1 MNSRIKE
8 LLKQKGI
15 TQKELAKAI
24 GKSEISISKYVNGE
38 KPSSKTELAIADF
51 LGVSIKDLYEE
62 EIEAHTLVSK
72 YEGEL
77 HIGDKVLPCAVLDNN
92 TRILTATS
100 VFEAFDRPR
109 KGKSNESYR
118 VDQMPSF
125 INANNLQPFVDE
137 QLIEWTRLIEYQDLK
152 GNRKQGYNAR
162 ILRGLCKVYIDARK
176 AKVLLKSQ
184 ERFADIAEIILY
196 ALSDVGIVALV
207 DEATG
212 YDKVKNRAKDELQKF
227 FKEALQEEAGKWVKT
242 FNDSFFEMIYRM
254 RGWNWTGASKKP
266 SVVGIWI
273 NDIVYER
280 IAPALLY
287 ELRKL
292 NPKNEKGNRP
302 YKHHQFLT
310 EELGH
315 PKLKEHISGVMA
327 IGRLSN
333 NNWAVFMRN
342 LDKAYPKMYQQLDI
356 DFDFD
361 GKWSND

>member
-1 MNSRIKE
+1 MNSRIKD
-8 LLKQKGI
+8 LLKQRGL

-24 GKSEISISKYVNGE
+24 GKSEISISKYVKGE
-38 KPSSKTELAIADF
+38 KPSSKTESDIAEF
-51 LGVSIKDLYEE
+51 LGVPINELYEQQT
-62 EIEAHTLVSK
+62 EISPFISK

-77 HIGDKVLPCAVLDNN
+77 HLGDKVLPCAVLDDN

-109 KGKSNESYR
+109 KGKSSESYR
-118 VDQMPSF
+118 VDLMPSF

-137 QLIEWTRLIEYQDLK
+137 QLTAWTKLIEYKDLK
-152 GNRKQGYNAR
+152 GNKRQGYNAR

-176 AKVLLKSQ
+176 AGALLKSQ

-212 YDKVKNRAKDELQKF
+212 YDKVKNRAKDELQRF
-227 FKEALQEEAGKWVKT
+227 FREALQEEAGKWVKT
-242 FNDSFFEMIYRM
+242 FSDSFFEMIYRM

-266 SVVGIWI
+266 SVIGIWI

-292 NPKNEKGNRP
+292 NPKNEKGNRS

-333 NNWAVFMRN
+333 NNWTTFMKN

-361 GKWSND
+361 NE

>member
-1 MNSRIKE
+1 MDSRIKE
-8 LLKQKGI
+8 LLKQRGI

-24 GKSEISISKYVNGE
+24 GKSEISVSKYAKGE
-38 KPSSKTELAIADF
+38 KPSPKTELEIAEF
-51 LGVSIKDLYEE
+51 LGIPINELYEQQTGLSPF
-62 EIEAHTLVSK
+62 ISK

-77 HIGDKVLPCAVLDNN
+77 HLGDKILPCAVLDDN

-109 KGKSNESYR
+109 KGKSSESYR
-118 VDQMPSF
+118 ADLMPSF

-137 QLIEWTRLIEYQDLK
+137 QLTTWTKLIEYKDLK
-152 GNRKQGYNAR
+152 GNKRQGYNAR

-176 AKVLLKSQ
+176 AGALLKSQ

-266 SVVGIWI
+266 SVIGIWI

-292 NPKNEKGNRP
+292 NPKNEKGNRS

-333 NNWAVFMRN
+333 NNWTIFMRN

-356 DFDFD
+356 DFNFD
-361 GKWSND
+361 DE

>member
-1 MNSRIKE
+1 MNLIERTKCPH
-8 LLKQKGI
+8 LL
-15 TQKELAKAI
+15 T
-24 GKSEISISKYVNGE
+24 
-38 KPSSKTELAIADF
+38 
-51 LGVSIKDLYEE
+51 
-62 EIEAHTLVSK
+62 
-72 YEGEL
+72 
-77 HIGDKVLPCAVLDNN
+77 
-92 TRILTATS
+92 
-100 VFEAFDRPR
+100 
-109 KGKSNESYR
+109 
-118 VDQMPSF
+118 
-125 INANNLQPFVDE
+125 ANNLQPFIDE
-137 QLIEWTRLIEYQDLK
+137 QLTEWTRFIEYRDLK
-152 GNRKQGYNAR
+152 GNRRHGYNAR

-176 AKVLLKSQ
+176 ARSLLKSQ
-184 ERFADIAEIILY
+184 ERFADIAEVILYALSDVGIVALVDEATGYDKVNPMNLIERTKCPHLLTANNLQPFIDEQLTEWTRFIEYRDLKGNRRHGYNARILRGLCKVYIDARKARSLLKSQERFADIAEVILY

-212 YDKVKNRAKDELQKF
+212 YDKVKNRAKDELQRF

-242 FNDSFFEMIYRM
+242 FSDSFFEMIYRM

-273 NDIVYER
+273 NDIIYER

-342 LDKAYPKMYQQLDI
+342 LDKAYPKMYQQLD
-356 DFDFD
+356 FDFD
-361 GKWSND
+361 DNFDND